1 MEQKGGEL
9 LEQLWEQMKMSLQK
23 CERCGLCRTRTQAVW
38 GVGNPQTRVLLVGE
52 APGKNEDE
60 QGEPF
65 VGRSG
70 QLLDKMLAVV
80 DLDRKRN
87 IYITNIVKCRPPENR
102 DPAPEEVAAC
112 LGYLRE
118 QTRILEP
125 RIIVC
130 LGRISATRII
140 DPGFKVT
147 REHGQWVEKGGI
159 HMMGTFHP
167 AALLRNPGNK
177 PAALADFLGLR
188 DKIRQLCP
196 EVYEL

>member
-1 MEQKGGEL
+1 M
-9 LEQLWEQMKMSLQK
+9 EQLWEQMKMSLQK

-102 DPAPEEVAAC
+102 DPAPGGGSG
-112 LGYLRE
+112 LFRL
-118 QTRILEP
+118 
-125 RIIVC
+125 
-130 LGRISATRII
+130 SAGADP
-140 DPGFKVT
+140 DPGAQDY
-147 REHGQWVEKGGI
+147 RMPGQDQRYTD
-159 HMMGTFHP
+159 HRP
-167 AALLRNPGNK
+167 RL
-177 PAALADFLGLR
+177 
-188 DKIRQLCP
+188 
-196 EVYEL
+196 